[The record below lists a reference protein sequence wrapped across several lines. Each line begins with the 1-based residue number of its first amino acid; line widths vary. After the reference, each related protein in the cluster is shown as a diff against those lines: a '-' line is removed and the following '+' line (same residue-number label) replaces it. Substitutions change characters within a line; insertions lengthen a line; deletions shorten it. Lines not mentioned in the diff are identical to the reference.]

1 MQCHSLPLLD
11 AIFRLMSMR
20 SSIFSDINQ
29 IHEISLAR
37 YNHPHT
43 IAHHNLFYISIIQ
56 PCCRCPASQPCFQPD
71 NIFLCDIDIWATSYT
86 LSICRTPKLLIS
98 QNTMPW
104 LLCKPPNCKLSDH
117 FSLSFIYISCFQLH
131 FTISPCTLYIHNR
144 VVSNH
149 ISMHV
154 SNGIKSKCL

>member
-1 MQCHSLPLLD
+1 MQCHALPLLD
-11 AIFRLMSMR
+11 AIFSLMSMR

-43 IAHHNLFYISIIQ
+43 IAHIIISSTYLSSNHAVVALPLTLFATWQHLFMWYLYLSSILHFIHLQ
-56 PCCRCPASQPCFQPD
+56 D
-71 NIFLCDIDIWATSYT
+71 TKI
-86 LSICRTPKLLIS
+86 IS

-117 FSLSFIYISCFQLH
+117 FSLSFIYISCIQLH